1 MEEYMTLVI
10 NQIDAYFHSVE
21 KIGGKAKNLSNM
33 YEFNV
38 PNWVVLPTDTF
49 DYFLNDN
56 KILDEFY
63 TLLANINSDSDIQ
76 TVSKKLNAL
85 IENST
90 IPLALKEEIST
101 FISTEQFYSVRSSAT
116 DEDGKN
122 NSFAGILE
130 SYLFQ
135 KGSASIED
143 SIKKCFKS
151 CFSERALKYRLTRGV
166 SIKDTSIA
174 VIIQE
179 MIPSEKSGVLF
190 CANPTTGARDE
201 FVISANFGLGEGVVA
216 GDCETDEF
224 LYNLTDKKITTQ
236 NKTKDFYYIKNP
248 ESTGV
253 IKKEL
258 PENLKTKTC
267 LTHDEILELAEV
279 SIKIARERK
288 IPQDIEWA
296 FCQGTLHIL
305 QTRDITSLIP
315 PKKSKSQNI
324 VFDNSN
330 IQESYCG
337 ITTPLTFSYANEAY
351 FRVYHQ
357 MLSIMGLKE
366 SLIKEHEKR
375 HWNMISL
382 IKGRVYYNINSWY
395 DGLLLFP
402 SFENNKDSMEKM
414 MGLQDPVDFIK
425 DKEMSLKEKF
435 QLFPTIFR
443 CYWNLIKYFIKIDKL
458 VEKFTNDFEKEYS
471 QFNRKN
477 FCFKDLGELFDL
489 TDRIINK
496 ITSKWQA
503 PIINDFYVMTYHGK
517 ALRFLEDHKIE
528 KPEITLSNLLSGEDD
543 IQSTEP
549 TKQLLNITDKIRL
562 IPGLDTLFIKT
573 DVSKTTFLLRN
584 YPEIQNLCEQYIENY
599 GDRVIGELK
608 LESIS
613 LREDPT
619 FMFRCISTYLEQ
631 DMSLES
637 YSSNEKLLRN
647 KNEKEV
653 FSFLK
658 KNYGTKKLSKFKT
671 LLNNTRKGVKY
682 RENMRLTRT
691 RVFGLSR
698 DLYLEMGRQLES
710 YGKIDDSRDIFFLTL
725 DELERYRMGRSV
737 QTNLKAIVSARK
749 VEYKTY
755 EQEEPAYH
763 FHTSGPVYLR
773 EHYEYPYE
781 RSSSTDLVGLGCY
794 PGVVEEEVCLMNDP
808 TELVDIKGKIL
819 CTVRTDPGWA
829 PIFPMIKGLIVERGS
844 MLSHSAVIAREL
856 GIPTIVGI
864 PDITKKIT
872 TGQRLKM
879 DGELG
884 TVDILE

>member
-1 MEEYMTLVI
+1 MEKYMTLVI
-10 NQIDAYFHSVE
+10 NQSDAFFNSVE
-21 KIGGKAKNLSNM
+21 QIGGKAKNLSNLH
-33 YEFNV
+33 YYNI
-38 PNWVVLPTDTF
+38 PSWVVLPTNSF
-49 DYFLNDN
+49 DYFLKENQIQDQFIEILN
-56 KILDEFY
+56 SINSESDTTDLSNKLKSLIEEAKIPKILLNE
-63 TLLANINSDSDIQ
+63 INKFI
-76 TVSKKLNAL
+76 
-85 IENST
+85 
-90 IPLALKEEIST
+90 KED
-101 FISTEQFYSVRSSAT
+101 QFYSVRSSAV

-135 KGSASIED
+135 KGIDSIELA
-143 SIKKCFKS
+143 IKKCFQS
-151 CFSERALKYRLTRGV
+151 CFSERALKYRLNRNV
-166 SIKDTSIA
+166 PIKDASIA
-174 VIIQE
+174 VILQE

-201 FVISANFGLGEGVVA
+201 FAISANFGLGEGVVS
-216 GDCETDEF
+216 GECETDEY
-224 LYNLTDKKITTQ
+224 LYSLSTKRTHTEKK
-236 NKTKDFYYIKNP
+236 KKDFYFIQDGNGNGAIK
-248 ESTGV
+248 T
-253 IKKEL
+253 EL
-258 PENLKTKTC
+258 PEELKEKDC
-267 LTHDEILELAEV
+267 LSTQEINQLIEV
-279 SIKIARERK
+279 SIKITRDRK
-288 IPQDIEWA
+288 RPQDIEWA
-296 FCQGTLHIL
+296 FYEGQLYIL
-305 QTRDITSLIP
+305 QTRDITSLLP
-315 PKKSKSQNI
+315 PKKSNSQNI

-337 ITTPLTFSYANEAY
+337 VTSPLTFSYANEAY

-366 SLIKEHEKR
+366 SLIKQHEKR

-425 DKEMSLKEKF
+425 DKKMSTREK
-435 QLFPTIFR
+435 LHLLPTVFR
-443 CYWNLIKYFIKIDKL
+443 CYWNLIKYFIQIDNL
-458 VEKFTNDFEKEYS
+458 VQNFTKDFSKEYS
-471 QFNRKN
+471 YFDRKN

-517 ALRFLEDHKIE
+517 AQRFLEKHGIQN
-528 KPEITLSNLLSGEDD
+528 PEIKLSNLLSGEED

-549 TKQLLNITDKIRL
+549 TKQLLKITDHIRL
-562 IPGLDTLFIKT
+562 VPGLKEFILKT
-573 DVSKTTFLLRN
+573 EVQKVSHLLKD
-584 YPEIQNLCEQYIENY
+584 YTEIQTLCENYIESY

-619 FMFRCISTYLEQ
+619 FMYRCISTYLDQ
-631 DMSLES
+631 GMNLDA
-637 YSSNEKLLRN
+637 YSSNEKVLRI
-647 KNEKEV
+647 KTEKEI
-653 FSFLK
+653 FTFLK
-658 KNYGTKKLSKFKT
+658 KNHGSKKLTKFKS
-671 LLNNTRKGVKY
+671 LLKNTRKGVKY
-682 RENMRLTRT
+682 RENMRLIRT

-698 DLYLEMGRQLES
+698 DLYLEMGRQLET
-710 YGKIDDSRDIFFLTL
+710 YGKLDDSRDIFYLTL

-737 QTNLKAIVSARK
+737 QTNLKNIISSRK
-749 VEYKTY
+749 TEYKTY
-755 EQEEPAYH
+755 EDDEPAYH
-763 FHTSGPVYLR
+763 FHTAGPVYLR
-773 EHYEYPYE
+773 EDYKYPYE
-781 RSSSTDLVGLGCY
+781 RSSSADLKGLGCY
-794 PGVVEEEVCLMNDP
+794 PGIIEEEVCLMNDP

-856 GIPTIVGI
+856 GIPTIVGV
-864 PDITKKIT
+864 PDITKKLK
-872 TGQRLKM
+872 TGQKIKM
-879 DGELG
+879 DGEIG
-884 TVDILE
+884 TVDLID